1 MIDYGNAY
9 LHHDQRCSYV
19 QSRAYRAPEVVVG
32 LPYTPKVDLWS
43 LGCIL
48 MELFTGKLLFDNRS
62 VQALLGSRW
71 ALTRA
76 TPLAAPPST
85 AVVCCVSRPCTPN
98 ATPDPGSFA
107 HRNARAVTREAL
119 ARGGGA
125 ASTRT
130 QHGLF
135 RSNGAL
141 THSHYR
147 PSLQLAHHY
156 FEGTSQAYLVGK
168 HDGKLSRLR
177 PRTTSI
183 AQLLASH
190 GCNDEGFAAFV
201 TQLLQTEPET
211 RPSAEQ
217 ALQHAWLRGAAAPC
231 QPYRLNAA
239 ERSGEAG
246 IRLLQKYGSLD
257 NVESPKRETPQVV
270 VEGDEVEAPGPA
282 TPTSFR
288 EQCYLDRERLEKKPR
303 VSASSKKRGSTGSR
317 DVTGLVGQF
326 SQL

>member
-1 MIDYGNAY
+1 MLGP
-9 LHHDQRCSYV
+9 LPERLL
-19 QSRAYRAPEVVVG
+19 REGEAPHRLE
-32 LPYTPKVDLWS
+32 
-43 LGCIL
+43 
-48 MELFTGKLLFDNRS
+48 
-62 VQALLGSRW
+62 
-71 ALTRA
+71 
-76 TPLAAPPST
+76 PST
-85 AVVCCVSRPCTPN
+85 ASSE
-98 ATPDPGSFA
+98 ATA
-107 HRNARAVTREAL
+107 H
-119 ARGGGA
+119 
-125 ASTRT
+125 S
-130 QHGLF
+130 
-135 RSNGAL
+135 L
-141 THSHYR
+141 TSHYR

-239 ERSGEAG
+239 DRSGEAG

-257 NVESPKRETPQVV
+257 NVESPKRETPQVL